1 MVNRF
6 GIVILGNIG
15 DFMRMRHFGEVEEKN
30 SRIKWEKADPV
41 TKQKLSA
48 AINKY
53 SFDSVPIKV
62 VRVLVFTPGLF
73 ILVPLIIFLSQIK
86 NSDTPLVVSIIVYAS
101 LAFFAIVFLN
111 IYIKFRPYLYPE
123 RQPDIWIFQA
133 KCDGREAWG
142 RNDGPAE
149 REMYERQPDIWIF
162 QAKCD
167 GRYAC
172 VGRNGEDFE
181 REVYFANFQKA
192 GGRMRIKISEH
203 EYESN
208 PIGEKYIFYK
218 FNDRCGNR
226 WAAIEKTKL

>member
-15 DFMRMRHFGEVEEKN
+15 GFMRMRHFGEVEEKN

-133 KCDGREAWG
+133 KCDGR
-142 RNDGPAE
+142 
-149 REMYERQPDIWIF
+149 
-162 QAKCD
+162 
-167 GRYAC
+167 YAC

>member
-15 DFMRMRHFGEVEEKN
+15 DFMRMRHLGEVEEKN

-62 VRVLVFTPGLF
+62 VRVLVFTPSLF

-133 KCDGREAWG
+133 KCDGR
-142 RNDGPAE
+142 
-149 REMYERQPDIWIF
+149 
-162 QAKCD
+162 
-167 GRYAC
+167 YAC

-208 PIGEKYIFYK
+208 PIGKKYIFYK